1 MASDGPAIYL
11 ASASPRR
18 SELLRQI
25 DVTHAVLPVDIDE
38 TPRPGEKPAHY
49 ALRLAEEKARALWE
63 QLPVAQRRPVLAAD
77 TTVALGDE
85 ILGKPVDRDDAV
97 RMLGRLSGREH
108 EVHTA
113 VAVLHEGGA
122 DARVS
127 TSTVAFRP
135 LTRIAAYSAAK
146 AGVSNFTRWLATHL
160 APLHI
165 RVNAIAPGFFLTGQ
179 NRFLL
184 TDEKTGGPTARGAAI
199 IAHTPMGRFGTGED
213 LAGALIWLVSDASAF
228 VTGVVIPVDG
238 GFSAYSGV

>member
-1 MASDGPAIYL
+1 MASDGPVIYL

-135 LTRIAAYSAAK
+135 LTGVEIDWYWRTGEPADK
-146 AGVSNFTRWLATHL
+146 AGAYAVQGHAAVFIRRLAGSYSGVMGLPLYETWELL
-160 APLHI
+160 APLLGLN
-165 RVNAIAPGFFLTGQ
+165 RNNTQAP
-179 NRFLL
+179 
-184 TDEKTGGPTARGAAI
+184 
-199 IAHTPMGRFGTGED
+199 
-213 LAGALIWLVSDASAF
+213 
-228 VTGVVIPVDG
+228 
-238 GFSAYSGV
+238 